1 MRKAWDVQ
9 ELRDRLEGA
18 IQSLDVDDSTRG
30 EIRAVVVQNVS
41 DGRVAKHLA
50 QTKKSSPESYV
61 LLVAT
66 HYSQYAFFIN
76 MLKQGD
82 TEAIRVLQPALESS
96 VRTTLLRWGVWFSSD
111 DLREKTHD
119 IVTDV
124 TMELIEK
131 HFHYECA
138 PLAWTYG
145 IVQNMCR
152 HLIRDATKQSTPQ
165 TVGIDTAASEEYL
178 TAHGQHLPTPEQ
190 EVTQSLDLEQAFEQL
205 TDKRQT
211 FILLYYIMGYD
222 YKSIAEM
229 LGDKPNSL
237 YKLKSDALEQ
247 LGKIYR

>member
-1 MRKAWDVQ
+1 MSKTWDVQ
-9 ELRDRLEGA
+9 ELRERLEGA
-18 IQSLDVDDSTRG
+18 IKSLDVDDSTRG
-30 EIRAVVVQNVS
+30 KIRAVVVQNVC
-41 DGRVAKHLA
+41 DGRVGNHLDK
-50 QTKKSSPESYV
+50 TKRSSPESYV
-61 LLVAT
+61 CLVAT
-66 HYSQYAFFIN
+66 HYSQYAVFMR
-76 MLKQGD
+76 MLKAGD
-82 TEAIRVLQPALESS
+82 CDAIRALQPALEVA

-131 HFHYECA
+131 NFHYECP

-145 IVQNMCR
+145 IVYNLCC
-152 HLIRDATKQSTPQ
+152 HLVRNATKQSTPQ
-165 TVGIDTAASEEYL
+165 TVGIDTAVAEEYL
-178 TAHGQHLPTPEQ
+178 TLLSQHLPTPEQ
-190 EVTQSLDLEQAFEQL
+190 EVTQDLDLQQAIAQL
-205 TDKRQT
+205 SDKRQT

-222 YKSIAEM
+222 YKSIAEI